1 MTTEEELKQ
10 LQQENEELRQT
21 IKTLEQTNET
31 LKQQNADLVD
41 EVARLARWVYGKRS
55 EQIRSEQKIFS
66 RMLVFSSSQS
76 RLGNKA
82 NQLHPQLKWNQRRRK
97 KNATRK
103 KP

>member
-41 EVARLARWVYGKRS
+41 GVARLGAGFTANVLNRFAVNK
-55 EQIRSEQKIFS
+55 KIFS

-76 RLGNKA
+76 RLGNK
-82 NQLHPQLKWNQRRRK
+82 RISC
-97 KNATRK
+97 TRS
-103 KP
+103 

>member
-1 MTTEEELKQ
+1 MAASVTTEEELKQ

-55 EQIRSEQKIFS
+55 EQIRSEQKDLFEDVS
-66 RMLVFSSSQS
+66 VFFVPEQTGEQS
-76 RLGNKA
+76 ESAAPAAK
-82 NQLHPQLKWNQRRRK
+82 
-97 KNATRK
+97 
-103 KP
+103 